1 MGYAW
6 INPNNEVFKA
16 FLSAEDEALFNHG
29 INDCTKVEIATSD
42 IEKVFNDKAKFSVS
56 DGSVTVTN
64 IDPAIEHNAFMY
76 TSKKEALL
84 EVLNKKLNSNLVSNP
99 LASDLEEFNAFL
111 IEQVDIP
118 SLTIDKDV
126 SFREYI
132 MSVNNNKYWDPL
144 QF

>member
-84 EVLNKKLNSNLVSNP
+84 EALDKKLNYTAGSNP

-132 MSVNNNKYWDPL
+132 MSVNNNIYWDPL

>member
-76 TSKKEALL
+76 TSKKEALHEAL
-84 EVLNKKLNSNLVSNP
+84 DKKLNYTAGSNP

-132 MSVNNNKYWDPL
+132 MSVNNNK
-144 QF
+144 

>member
-42 IEKVFNDKAKFSVS
+42 IEKVFNDKAKFRVS

-84 EVLNKKLNSNLVSNP
+84 EALDKKLNYTAGSNP

>member
-64 IDPAIEHNAFMY
+64 IEPAIEHNAFMY

-84 EVLNKKLNSNLVSNP
+84 EALDKKLNYTAGSNP

>member
-84 EVLNKKLNSNLVSNP
+84 EALDKKLNYTAGSNP

>member
-1 MGYAW
+1 
-6 INPNNEVFKA
+6 
-16 FLSAEDEALFNHG
+16 
-29 INDCTKVEIATSD
+29 
-42 IEKVFNDKAKFSVS
+42 
-56 DGSVTVTN
+56 
-64 IDPAIEHNAFMY
+64 MY

-84 EVLNKKLNSNLVSNP
+84 EALDKKLNYTAGSNP

>member
-84 EVLNKKLNSNLVSNP
+84 EALDKKLNYTACSNP

>member
-42 IEKVFNDKAKFSVS
+42 IEKVFNGKAKFSVS

-64 IDPAIEHNAFMY
+64 IDPAIELIAFMY

-84 EVLNKKLNSNLVSNP
+84 EALDKKLNYTSGSTP

>member
-76 TSKKEALL
+76 TSKKEA
-84 EVLNKKLNSNLVSNP
+84 NIGIPFNFKLTF
-99 LASDLEEFNAFL
+99 FN
-111 IEQVDIP
+111 
-118 SLTIDKDV
+118 
-126 SFREYI
+126 
-132 MSVNNNKYWDPL
+132 
-144 QF
+144 

>member
-1 MGYAW
+1 MVYAW

-84 EVLNKKLNSNLVSNP
+84 EALDKKLNYTAGSNP

>member
-84 EVLNKKLNSNLVSNP
+84 EALDKKLNYTAGSNP

-111 IEQVDIP
+111 FEQVDIP

>member
-6 INPNNEVFKA
+6 INSNNDVFKA
-16 FLSAEDEALFNHG
+16 FLSAEDEALFNSG

-84 EVLNKKLNSNLVSNP
+84 EALDKKLNYTAGSNP

>member
-42 IEKVFNDKAKFSVS
+42 IEKVFNGKAKFSVS

-64 IDPAIEHNAFMY
+64 IDPAIEHNSFMY

-84 EVLNKKLNSNLVSNP
+84 EALDKKLNYTAGSNP

>member
-1 MGYAW
+1 
-6 INPNNEVFKA
+6 
-16 FLSAEDEALFNHG
+16 
-29 INDCTKVEIATSD
+29 
-42 IEKVFNDKAKFSVS
+42 
-56 DGSVTVTN
+56 
-64 IDPAIEHNAFMY
+64 MY

-84 EVLNKKLNSNLVSNP
+84 EALDKKLNYTACSNP

>member
-6 INPNNEVFKA
+6 INSNNDVFKA
-16 FLSAEDEALFNHG
+16 FLSAEDEALFNNG

-42 IEKVFNDKAKFSVS
+42 IEKVFNDKSKFSVS

-76 TSKKEALL
+76 TSKKETLL
-84 EVLNKKLNSNLVSNP
+84 EVLNKRLNSNLSSNP
-99 LASDLEEFNAFL
+99 LKDHLEEFNAFL
-111 IEQVDIP
+111 IEQVDIS
-118 SLTIDKDV
+118 SLSINKDV

-132 MSVNNNKYWDPL
+132 MSVNDNKYWDPF

>member
-84 EVLNKKLNSNLVSNP
+84 EALDKKLNYTAGSNP

-132 MSVNNNKYWDPL
+132 MSVNNKKYWDPL

>member
-42 IEKVFNDKAKFSVS
+42 LEKVFNDKAKFSVS

-84 EVLNKKLNSNLVSNP
+84 EALDKKLNYTAGSNP

>member
-1 MGYAW
+1 MGDAW

-84 EVLNKKLNSNLVSNP
+84 EALDKKLNYTAGSNP

>member
-84 EVLNKKLNSNLVSNP
+84 EALDKKLNYTAGSNP

-132 MSVNNNKYWDPL
+132 MSVKNNKYWDPL

>member
-64 IDPAIEHNAFMY
+64 IDPDIEHNAFMY

-84 EVLNKKLNSNLVSNP
+84 EALDKKLNYTAGSNP

>member
-16 FLSAEDEALFNHG
+16 FLSAEDEAIFNSG

-84 EVLNKKLNSNLVSNP
+84 EALDKKLNYTAGSNP
-99 LASDLEEFNAFL
+99 LASDLEEFNSFL